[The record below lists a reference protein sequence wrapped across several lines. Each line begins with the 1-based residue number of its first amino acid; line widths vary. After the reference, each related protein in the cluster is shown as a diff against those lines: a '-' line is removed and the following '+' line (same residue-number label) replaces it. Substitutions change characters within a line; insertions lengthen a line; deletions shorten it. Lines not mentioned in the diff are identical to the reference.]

1 MTEDAICVRLGKL
14 YSIERGLDC
23 APNILMGSYRDENG
37 WVSNYGARKDNSLCG
52 EYEADFLYITKG
64 NYLYEVEVKIS
75 ISDFRADLQKPLY
88 HNFPD
93 VRGFLYCVPSELYKA
108 HSAEIECT
116 CKDKGAGLIV
126 MYSHEFKTLIRPKIR
141 KDVKPLTPMRYL
153 HYLRLFA
160 KKWVRKREGKSNEK
174 ICSLR

>member
-1 MTEDAICVRLGKL
+1 MNYGDKHTEDSLVSRLGRC
-14 YSIERGLDC
+14 YGIERGLDC
-23 APNILMGSYRDENG
+23 GPNILMRRYRDENG
-37 WVSNYGARKDNSLCG
+37 WIIYYGTRKDNSLCE

-64 NYLYEVEVKIS
+64 YYLYEVEVKIS

-93 VRGFLYCVPSELYKA
+93 VRGFLYCVSSELYKA

-116 CKDKGAGLIV
+116 CKDRGAGLIV

-160 KKWVRKREGKSNEK
+160 KKWVRKREEE
-174 ICSLR
+174 